1 MKKKKASIF
10 SYIIIAAFIVSLGT
24 VGIISMTDTDPT
36 VSEREQRELARY
48 PQFTLKSFFDGS
60 FFSQWQAAYDDTLP
74 ARNFWLDVYG
84 EIRTAATVSEGENG
98 EVLVVV
104 EDEDEQ
110 VDINNEDPGEENG
123 EETGEPGETEVIE
136 DMSEE
141 ELQELLK
148 QPFDGTGYEQFENG
162 TKVSGVVIRDKRGMQ
177 VFNGTMKGAKG
188 YSAVVKQTKSLFPDN
203 RVIAIVAPNSAAFY
217 SDEKYHTKNHDQKA
231 WIDLVEKNLPGI
243 VFPHIYEEIEAHK
256 DEYVYFY
263 TDHHWTTRGAY
274 YAYQQL
280 CQETGMEAQNIEE
293 LTEGKITG
301 FLGSLY
307 NKTNSKTL
315 CKNPDTVY
323 YYTPSVTTKATTYGN
338 VTNMS
343 SPHSASIIHKKV
355 SGSNKYYCFTGGDK
369 NFISIKTGSDSGKTA
384 VLIKDSTGNAL
395 VPWLCHNYSQ
405 IYVIDP
411 RHVNTNKNNQI
422 KLKKFLKDK
431 TDADIIFCSFIYN
444 ANNMGG
450 IYYKGILR
458 LLK

>member
-1 MKKKKASIF
+1 MKNKKTSIF
-10 SYIIIAAFIVSLGT
+10 SYIIIASFIVFLGT

-48 PQFTLKSFFDGS
+48 PQFSLKSFFNGS

-84 EIRTAATVSEGENG
+84 EIRTAATISEGENG

-110 VDINNEDPGEENG
+110 VEIENEDPGEDTG
-123 EETGEPGETEVIE
+123 EEPGETVEVE
-136 DMSEE
+136 EMSEE

-162 TKVSGVVIRDKRGMQ
+162 TKVSGVVVKDKRGMQ
-177 VFNGTMKGAKG
+177 VFNGTLNGAKG
-188 YSAVVKQTKSLFPDN
+188 YSAVVKKTKSMFPDN
-203 RVIAIVAPNSAAFY
+203 RVISIVAPNSAAFY

-231 WIDLVEKNLPGI
+231 WIDLVEKNMPGI
-243 VFPHIYEEIEAHK
+243 IFPHVYEEIEAHK

-280 CQETGMEAQNIEE
+280 SKETDLEAQSIDE
-293 LTEGKITG
+293 LEEGKITG

-315 CKNPDTVY
+315 AKNPDTVY
-323 YYTPSVTTKATTYGN
+323 YYMPKVSTKANTYGN
-338 VTNMS
+338 VTNMT

-369 NFISIKTGSDSGKTA
+369 NFISIKTGAETGKTA

-411 RHVNTNKNNQI
+411 RHVNTSKNNQI
-422 KLKKFLKDK
+422 KLSKFMKDK
-431 TDADIIFCSFIYN
+431 PDADIIFCSFIYN
-444 ANNMGG
+444 ANNMTGVF
-450 IYYKGILR
+450 YKGVLR
-458 LLK
+458 LIK